1 MRIKN
6 LSWSMR
12 AMIGVLLISVG
23 VMFAAAT
30 IVHIATFN
38 PEKTLTLHADE
49 SKEAVFLYTAP
60 GVISLVNDSPRVT
73 LTASQSDSAIQWGY
87 GASRE
92 VEQYLGK
99 SAALEIKGLANNGT
113 SADVFVHTADKQSAD
128 LDKKTRDTGGFSLD
142 SSDLWLASGQGKGE
156 VTFTLPKDQGVD
168 RSLIATTS
176 AGTAP
181 EITLTWIYDEKIAS
195 PAPLIVV
202 GILLALIGVVLLLID
217 RRDRIDRYEA
227 AQKAARAKAE
237 KEFTLS
243 AETSVLPIFKGDLSD
258 PQTGRSVQREYTAAS
273 FGAAI
278 LPGTPRTEALRN
290 RELMHSDWAMRTSA
304 SEEGIF
310 EQDAYDCAD
319 SASTPHVTLW
329 ECTQPFENDGDI
341 DEGAVDLWKEDR
353 DA

>member
-1 MRIKN
+1 
-6 LSWSMR
+6 
-12 AMIGVLLISVG
+12 MIGVLLTSVG

-60 GVISLVNDSPRVT
+60 GVINLVNDSPRVT
-73 LTASQSDSAIQWGY
+73 LTASQPDSVIQWGY

-92 VEQYLGK
+92 VEQYLGT

-113 SADVFVHTADKQSAD
+113 SADIFVHTADKQSAD
-128 LDKKTRDTGGFSLD
+128 QDKKTRDTGGFSLD

-181 EITLTWIYDEKIAS
+181 EITLTWIYDGKIAS

-202 GILLALIGVVLLLID
+202 GILLALIGVVVLLID

-227 AQKAARAKAE
+227 AQKRLVQKRKKNSLYRLKRVFCRSLKGIYRILRLAVLCSVN
-237 KEFTLS
+237 TQQHLS
-243 AETSVLPIFKGDLSD
+243 
-258 PQTGRSVQREYTAAS
+258 
-273 FGAAI
+273 GAAI

-290 RELMHSDWAMRTSA
+290 RELMHSDWTMPISV

-310 EQDAYDCAD
+310 EQDAHDCAD
-319 SASTPHVTLW
+319 SALTPHVTLW
-329 ECTQPFENDGDI
+329 EYTQPFENDGDI